1 MAGLVLFYL
10 LIMNIAIWI
19 FNLFQCPTSGFFLF
33 YPEFMGILTPK
44 KMIVSMP
51 YFGLLSFLP
60 YNTRRVY
67 EDYKHSFNALL
78 RASFFSTMPFVKVD
92 VQKEI
97 VSMPYFGLLSFLQCS
112 SNPLHDFRRCV
123 SMPYFGLLSFLHNE
137 GKGDWYVLGIV
148 SMPYFGLLSFL
159 QLKENKRWIRKKFQ
173 CPTSGFFLF
182 YAMLLQPLILLAF
195 QPPVCK

>member
-97 VSMPYFGLLSFLQCS
+97 VSMPYFGLLSFLQ
-112 SNPLHDFRRCV
+112 
-123 SMPYFGLLSFLHNE
+123 
-137 GKGDWYVLGIV
+137 
-148 SMPYFGLLSFL
+148 
-159 QLKENKRWIRKKFQ
+159 LKENKRWIRKKFQ